1 VTALARYGTL
11 GGVLLVGLS
20 CGTADRPT
28 SPTPIPPAVTVQ
40 PQPPVQPLPTVP
52 VPAGSTRYDFSG
64 PLTYSV
70 RSYTTTSA
78 YVLNP
83 AGSFALHYP
92 SLSATP
98 AYVGTYQQDGD
109 RIRFRFSGDGRWDAE
124 GTLNG
129 DSLTV
134 RYNII
139 MEMSDFENA
148 TYKRA
153 Q

>member
-1 VTALARYGTL
+1 MGGHIIGCSARAA
-11 GGVLLVGLS
+11 GVDRVRHLPDIRPLEARCDRS
-20 CGTADRPT
+20 C
-28 SPTPIPPAVTVQ
+28 
-40 PQPPVQPLPTVP
+40 L
-52 VPAGSTRYDFSG
+52 
-64 PLTYSV
+64 
-70 RSYTTTSA
+70 
-78 YVLNP
+78 LNP

-92 SLSATP
+92 LLSATL

-124 GTLNG
+124 GALNG

-153 Q
+153 P